1 MSAKD
6 STIKSVNDLKDAM
19 GVTYEMAR
27 RYTLGTAK
35 PREEKL
41 KKLAEI
47 FNVDISFLSHGSIL
61 DGNVD
66 LSKKIRFEESK
77 KIPVISWVAAGSFSP
92 IETVL
97 RDAEVDEYLP
107 PIKECGKNGYGLI
120 VTGYSMSPKF
130 EPQDRIYVNPDF
142 QVSDLKTNDL
152 VIVACLGD
160 TEATF
165 KKLIIEGSD

>member
-1 MSAKD
+1 MQLPKYQDFAKRLQHLMSAKD

-47 FNVDISFLSHGSIL
+47 FNVDISFLNHGSIL

-107 PIKECGKNGYGLI
+107 PIKECGKN
-120 VTGYSMSPKF
+120 
-130 EPQDRIYVNPDF
+130 
-142 QVSDLKTNDL
+142 
-152 VIVACLGD
+152 
-160 TEATF
+160 
-165 KKLIIEGSD
+165 